1 MNAAVKRTPV
11 AEPGARITRR
21 RAILVSG
28 LSWVALV
35 ATAHLWGTAL
45 VRIDPAIKL
54 HAPPLFGHFDTRLG
68 LEIVPAVIVALIVVA
83 LGPLASRRL
92 SWRGLLMVS
101 AFAAAAWAVALSY
114 VNGIDALTAPLERS
128 TEYLSVVPQVS
139 SVSDFVAGYVDRLRS
154 YPIHVKGHPPGPVV
168 VLTWLERIG
177 LGGSAWA
184 TVLVITAGA
193 LTVPAALSALCSI
206 SSEERARRSA
216 PFLVLAPAALWI
228 ATSMDALFAGV
239 SALAVALMVV
249 ALTRS
254 GLRSDLP
261 AAAGGLLGGCALLL
275 TYGAAP
281 LAVIVAAVA
290 VARRRL
296 RPVVIAAVA
305 TVAVLASAAASGFS
319 WPHGLVATG
328 DLYRNGVA
336 GDRPYAFFVVSNLA
350 AFGLAVGPAAAA
362 GLTRLSSD
370 RGRLLVL
377 GALTAVIAADLSG
390 LSKGEVERI
399 WLPFVPWVLLA
410 AGGLSER
417 STRPWLAAQALL
429 ALGIAVFV
437 RTPW

>member
-1 MNAAVKRTPV
+1 MRSGVVSADAPIPRTRGIVV
-11 AEPGARITRR
+11 AG
-21 RAILVSG
+21 V
-28 LSWVALV
+28 SWVALV
-35 ATAHLWGTAL
+35 VIAHLWGTAL
-45 VRIDPAIKL
+45 VRADPSIKL
-54 HAPPLFGHFDTRLG
+54 HAPPLFGHFDSRLG
-68 LEIVPAVIVALIVVA
+68 LKTVPAVMVALMVVV
-83 LGPLASRRL
+83 LGPLATRRL
-92 SWRGLLMVS
+92 SWWGLVLVS
-101 AFAAAAWAVALSY
+101 TSSAVAWAVALAY

-139 SVSDFVAGYVDRLRS
+139 SVSDFVADYVDRLRS
-154 YPIHVKGHPPGPVV
+154 YPIHVKGHPPGAVV

-177 LGGSAWA
+177 LGGSTWA
-184 TVLVITAGA
+184 AALVIAAGA
-193 LTVPAALSALCSI
+193 CSVPAALSALRNL

-239 SALAVALMVV
+239 SAVAVALVVV

-290 VARRRL
+290 VARRRV
-296 RPVVIAAVA
+296 RPVAIAAAA
-305 TVAVLASAAASGFS
+305 TIAVLAAAAAWGFS
-319 WPHGLVATG
+319 WPQGLQATG
-328 DLYRNGVA
+328 NLYRAGVA
-336 GDRPYAFFVVSNLA
+336 SDRPYAFFVVSNLA
-350 AFGLAVGPAAAA
+350 AFALVVGPAATA
-362 GLTRLSSD
+362 GLTRLFSD
-370 RGRLLVL
+370 RGRVLVL
-377 GALTAVIAADLSG
+377 GALVALIAADLSG

-399 WLPFVPWVLLA
+399 WLPFAPWVLLA
-410 AGGLSER
+410 AGALPER
-417 STRPWLAAQALL
+417 STRAWLAVQALI